1 MDHAALLSRIREL
14 VAAGHLPGPAE
25 PIRRVR
31 VATLPEAVCAI
42 CEGSAPQVAY
52 ERADGQTEYLHAACD
67 ALRLTIAWIPPV
79 STPDPVVQPA
89 NNMLCWSLGD

>member
-1 MDHAALLSRIREL
+1 MNPAALLSRIREF

-31 VATLPEAVCAI
+31 VATLPGTVCAI

-52 ERADGQTEYLHAACD
+52 ERADGQTGTSM
-67 ALRLTIAWIPPV
+67 RLAMP
-79 STPDPVVQPA
+79 
-89 NNMLCWSLGD
+89 CG